1 MYLHIGLNYMIKKR
15 DIIGIFDIET
25 TTGSMVTRSFLTKAQ
40 KGNRIISVTSEL
52 PRSFIVCLDKGGKE
66 TVFLTSLST
75 LTLQKRNSSRET
87 SVNWYFKY
95 VGLSD
100 FRGRKRLK
108 SQKKRLKSQKG
119 KKVKKVISFA
129 GKIEKFKN
137 KSAVR
142 REKNLKIKAPWD
154 AKRI

>member
-15 DIIGIFDIET
+15 YIIGIFDIET

-87 SVNWYFKY
+87 SVN
-95 VGLSD
+95 
-100 FRGRKRLK
+100 
-108 SQKKRLKSQKG
+108 
-119 KKVKKVISFA
+119 
-129 GKIEKFKN
+129 
-137 KSAVR
+137 
-142 REKNLKIKAPWD
+142 
-154 AKRI
+154 